1 MIVKITKGAYFKGAE
16 MYDTG
21 KTDIGKNIEV
31 LAFEGI
37 DMDYDADG
45 NFAPDTGKIA
55 RSFNMQ
61 ANMNKRVKYPVKHLV
76 FSWPQED
83 LIHLS
88 NEKIV
93 ECVRKYLEKRGYVNT
108 QFMITRHYEK
118 DNPHVHVII
127 NMVDNCGR
135 KLDDYNE
142 YKKNIEVC
150 KELTR
155 EYGFTWGRC
164 KWAHKSDIP
173 CDSKRR
179 TYEHARYDICKS
191 VAQAMA
197 KIKDIRQLPQRLA
210 LDGSGVT
217 ADIRYD
223 SAGRPVGVSFS
234 KTLTMEDG
242 FPLTCKFSGSSL
254 DRRFSCRNLVRIL
267 EIKDDFPRIAK
278 QAVQMLEICNLAK
291 DEYEIPRKVLKKCD
305 QLEEEIRHLHYDQKR
320 LEKEYA
326 GDCFKGFVAVCI
338 AIAYGTP
345 LTALVTVLASTLVAG
360 IHRGLYVHAK
370 NSKAERRHELR
381 NLLAVFAPAP
391 VQKYNTPYD
400 GHSHA
405 NDGPK
410 EPKPT
415 TEGSVVDDIMG
426 GMRIRL
432 G

>member
-1 MIVKITKGAYFKGAE
+1 MSVSVSYLRVSNITKIDNIFVTPNIFRTFTKKYS
-16 MYDTG
+16 
-21 KTDIGKNIEV
+21 KNK
-31 LAFEGI
+31 A
-37 DMDYDADG
+37 
-45 NFAPDTGKIA
+45 
-55 RSFNMQ
+55 Q
-61 ANMNKRVKYPVKHLV
+61 ALCPG
-76 FSWPQED
+76 
-83 LIHLS
+83 
-88 NEKIV
+88 
-93 ECVRKYLEKRGYVNT
+93 LEKNAL
-108 QFMITRHYEK
+108 
-118 DNPHVHVII
+118 PHLECYR
-127 NMVDNCGR
+127 DG
-135 KLDDYNE
+135 
-142 YKKNIEVC
+142 
-150 KELTR
+150 
-155 EYGFTWGRC
+155 
-164 KWAHKSDIP
+164 
-173 CDSKRR
+173 
-179 TYEHARYDICKS
+179 
-191 VAQAMA
+191 QAL
-197 KIKDIRQLPQRLA
+197 RLRLA
-210 LDGSGVT
+210 
-217 ADIRYD
+217 ADIKYD
-223 SAGRPVGVSFS
+223 GDGQPVGISFS

-254 DRRFSCRNLVRIL
+254 DRRFSCRNLMRIL

-278 QAVQMLEICNLAK
+278 QAVQMLVICNLAK

-320 LEKEYA
+320 MEKEFA

-381 NLLAVFAPAP
+381 NLLAVFDPAP

-415 TEGSVVDDIMG
+415 TDGSVVDDIMG

-432 G
+432 N

>member
-1 MIVKITKGAYFKGAE
+1 MICTTLAQP
-16 MYDTG
+16 
-21 KTDIGKNIEV
+21 NIFPEAKRT
-31 LAFEGI
+31 LAFLISFSI
-37 DMDYDADG
+37 DV
-45 NFAPDTGKIA
+45 NFFFN
-55 RSFNMQ
+55 RVSSSF
-61 ANMNKRVKYPVKHLV
+61 ACSPYR
-76 FSWPQED
+76 
-83 LIHLS
+83 LS
-88 NEKIV
+88 NVLRIPSKF
-93 ECVRKYLEKRGYVNT
+93 LSSS
-108 QFMITRHYEK
+108 
-118 DNPHVHVII
+118 
-127 NMVDNCGR
+127 
-135 KLDDYNE
+135 
-142 YKKNIEVC
+142 
-150 KELTR
+150 
-155 EYGFTWGRC
+155 
-164 KWAHKSDIP
+164 SDMLCCSRSSIYFS
-173 CDSKRR
+173 C

-191 VAQAMA
+191 EAQAMA
-197 KIKDIRQLPQRLA
+197 KIKDISQLPQRLA

-217 ADIRYD
+217 ADIKYD
-223 SAGRPVGVSFS
+223 SAGRPVGISFS

-254 DRRFSCRNLVRIL
+254 DRRFSCRNLMRIL

-291 DEYEIPRKVLKKCD
+291 DEYEIPKKVLKKCD

-326 GDCFKGFVAVCI
+326 EDCFKGFVAVSI

-360 IHRGLYVHAK
+360 IHCGLYAHAK
-370 NSKAERRHELR
+370 NEKAERRHELR
-381 NLLAVFAPAP
+381 NLLAVFDPAP
-391 VQKYNTPYD
+391 IQKYNTPYN

-432 G
+432 N